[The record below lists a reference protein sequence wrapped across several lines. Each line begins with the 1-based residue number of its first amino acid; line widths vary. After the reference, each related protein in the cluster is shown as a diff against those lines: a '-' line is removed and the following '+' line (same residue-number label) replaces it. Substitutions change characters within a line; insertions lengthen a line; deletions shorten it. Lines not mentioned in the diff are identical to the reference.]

1 MGGNSQEKT
10 PTHGRCLMVEV
21 DSIVAK
27 GNVSSVL
34 DYLPHLARLSAVVTL
49 SVLGTSVRAD
59 PVTSKGSR

>member
-1 MGGNSQEKT
+1 MDI
-10 PTHGRCLMVEV
+10 RLMVEV

-27 GNVSSVL
+27 GNMNSAL

>member
-1 MGGNSQEKT
+1 VGIRKKRRRHMDI
-10 PTHGRCLMVEV
+10 RLMVEL